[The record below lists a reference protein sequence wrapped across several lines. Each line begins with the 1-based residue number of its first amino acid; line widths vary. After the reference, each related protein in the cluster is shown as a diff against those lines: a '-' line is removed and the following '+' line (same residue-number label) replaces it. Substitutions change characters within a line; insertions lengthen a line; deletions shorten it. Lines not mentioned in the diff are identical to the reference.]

1 MTTSVGRSINKNKN
15 YVLYIIEVEINTQRV
30 NIFRSIFKAL
40 SFSTEPNPSESIIN
54 NSPPLSKG
62 IGLPQTHRPLVHAF
76 TVDPVL
82 NPDILFMIRLARKDF
97 PLLYG
102 PVTDKI
108 ES

>member
-1 MTTSVGRSINKNKN
+1 MID
-15 YVLYIIEVEINTQRV
+15 VLIKTQSV
-30 NIFRSIFKAL
+30 NILRSIFNAL

-54 NSPPLSKG
+54 NSLPLSNV

-108 ES
+108 ESFIENYKIN

>member
-1 MTTSVGRSINKNKN
+1 M
-15 YVLYIIEVEINTQRV
+15 IEVDINTQRV
-30 NIFRSIFKAL
+30 NILRSIFKAL

-54 NSPPLSKG
+54 SSPPLSNG
-62 IGLPQTHRPLVHAF
+62 LGLPHTHNPLVHAL

-102 PVTDKI
+102 PVTDNI
-108 ES
+108 ESYID